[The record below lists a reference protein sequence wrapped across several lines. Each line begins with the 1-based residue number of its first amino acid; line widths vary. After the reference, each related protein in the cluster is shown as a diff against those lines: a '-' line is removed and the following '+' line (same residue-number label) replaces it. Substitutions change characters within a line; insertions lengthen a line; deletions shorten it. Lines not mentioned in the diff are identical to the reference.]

1 MGSLRVTG
9 RVACWLSALG
19 LAVFVLV
26 SLTGGYTD
34 DLAVF
39 ARDVGQVSALV
50 AIAAFLADR
59 SDPR

>member
-1 MGSLRVTG
+1 MGALRVTG

-39 ARDVGQVSALV
+39 A
-50 AIAAFLADR
+50 
-59 SDPR
+59 